1 MNIHIKYKNLTERGE
16 STEAY
21 YSRIRIF
28 YKIITQI
35 EGVAS
40 QNRGCASYL

>member
-1 MNIHIKYKNLTERGE
+1 MKYQNLIKRGE
-16 STEAY
+16 TTEAY

-35 EGVAS
+35 EDVAS
-40 QNRGCASYL
+40 RNKGCASYL